1 VINFR
6 SYATRELAAIGLA
19 TKITSRLQSEIEKH
33 GVASLALPGGST
45 PTFLYQQLAK
55 SSIDWESVCIIN
67 SDERCVDR
75 DHARSNY
82 HNMMSS
88 LCDGLIPEASVRW
101 LDCSIGDAQLA
112 DFFDKQIKRLSV
124 CVLGM
129 GDDGHIASLFPG
141 SSVLETKP
149 SGGLVHADAS
159 EGLESRITLSPSAI
173 LDAADVHLLIYGSA
187 KKAVLDKAANNDDIM
202 AMPVRLLLNQTQKDI
217 EIHYA
222 D

>member
-1 VINFR
+1 MINLR

-19 TKITSRLQSEIEKH
+19 SKITSRLLSEIKQD
-33 GVASLALPGGST
+33 GGASLALPGGST

-55 SSIDWESVCIIN
+55 SPIDWKSVCIIN
-67 SDERCVDR
+67 TDERCVDK

-82 HNMMSS
+82 YNMVSS
-88 LCDGLIPEASVRW
+88 LCDGFIPKSSVSW
-101 LDCSIGDAQLA
+101 LDCSFEDKQLA
-112 DFFDKQIKRLSV
+112 DFFDQHIKRLSV

-141 SSVLETKP
+141 SPVLETKSS
-149 SGGLVHADAS
+149 SGLLHADAS

-173 LDAADVHLLIYGSA
+173 LDAADVHLLIYGSG
-187 KKAVLDKAANNDDIM
+187 KKAVLDKAASNDDIM
-202 AMPVRLLLNQTQKDI
+202 TMPVRLLFNQTQKDI

>member
-1 VINFR
+1 VINFS

-19 TKITSRLQSEIEKH
+19 SKITSRLQSEIDQD
-33 GVASLALPGGST
+33 GFASVALPGGST
-45 PTFLYQQLAK
+45 PTFLYQRLAK
-55 SSIDWESVCIIN
+55 RSIDWESVCIIN

-75 DHARSNY
+75 NHARSNY
-82 HNMMSS
+82 HNMIPS
-88 LCDGLIPEASVRW
+88 LCDGFIPKSSVRW
-101 LDCSIGDAQLA
+101 LDCSIEDAQLA
-112 DFFDKQIKRLSV
+112 DFFDQQIKRLSV

-173 LDAADVHLLIYGSA
+173 LDAADVHLLIYGSG
-187 KKAVLDKAANNDDIM
+187 KKAVLDKAASNDDIM
-202 AMPVRLLLNQTQKDI
+202 TMPVRLLLNQTQKDI

>member
-19 TKITSRLQSEIEKH
+19 SKITSRLLSEIKKH

-45 PTFLYQQLAK
+45 PAFLYQQLAK
-55 SSIDWESVCIIN
+55 SSIDWKSIRIIN
-67 SDERCVDR
+67 SDERCVDKE
-75 DHARSNY
+75 HARSNY
-82 HNMMSS
+82 FNMISS
-88 LCDGLIPEASVRW
+88 LCDGFIPKSSVSW
-101 LDCSIGDAQLA
+101 LDCSFEGAQLA
-112 DFFDKQIKRLSV
+112 DFYDQHIKRLSV

-159 EGLESRITLSPSAI
+159 EGLEPRITLSPSAI
-173 LDAADVHLLIYGSA
+173 MDAVDVHLLIYGSS

-202 AMPVRLLLNQTQKDI
+202 TMPVRLLLNQTQKDI